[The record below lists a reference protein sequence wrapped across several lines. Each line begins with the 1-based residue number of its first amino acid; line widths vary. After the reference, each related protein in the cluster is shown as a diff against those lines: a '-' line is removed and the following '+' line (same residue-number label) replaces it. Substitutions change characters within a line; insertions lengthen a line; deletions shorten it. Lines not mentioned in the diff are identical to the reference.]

1 MPTVLQF
8 RRGTT
13 AQNNSFTGSDGELS
27 IDTTIDTIRVHD
39 GSTAGGFEL
48 TQNTAT
54 QTLTNKTLTSPTIN
68 SGTVGTA
75 LTFNAQADARF
86 ADSDS
91 SNWVAFQAP
100 ATISSNIT
108 WTLPDADGSNGQALV
123 TDGSGT
129 LSWAAAGATI
139 SSDTSTNTDFLLYFA
154 SSTSGALTAVNQDSG
169 LTYNPS
175 TGLLT
180 SAAFSGSG
188 ASLTALNGSNI
199 STGTVAAARV
209 ATLNQHTTG
218 TAGGLSSAVTVSLSG
233 DVTGSA
239 TFTNA
244 GDTASITTTIAANSV
259 ALGTDTTG
267 NYVGTITGGTGINS
281 SGATSGEGVAHTLSI
296 DSTVATLTGSQT
308 LTNKTLTSPVIST
321 ISNTGTLT
329 LPTSTGT
336 VALTSD
342 IPTNNNQL
350 TNGAGYTT
358 NVGDIT
364 GVTAGVGLS
373 GGGSSGSVTLTVDLS
388 ELTDMTGG
396 MVGTDEFIVLDA
408 GADRRKAA
416 NEIGLSIFSNDAGFT
431 TNTGDITNVSVSG
444 TGLSGGGASGSV
456 TITSNATSANTGSTI
471 VARDG
476 SGNFTAGV
484 ITATATQARYA
495 DLAEM
500 YAADGD
506 IEAGTV
512 VHFAGEGKLAACD
525 QANHHAVAGIIS
537 TDPAYLMNTDQ
548 EGVALAISGRVPCKV
563 TGVVNAGD
571 LMVSA
576 GNGMAMANNSPAI
589 GTVIGK
595 AIESN
600 AGGEAVIEVLAMMM

>member
-13 AQNNSFTGSDGELS
+13 AQNNSFTGSAGELS
-27 IDTTIDTIRVHD
+27 IDTTIDTIRIHD
-39 GSTAGGFEL
+39 GSTAGGFEV
-48 TQNTAT
+48 TQNTATQTLTNKTLTSPVLNTSVSGTAVLDEDDMSSNSATQLATQQSIKAYVDTQVATIPVGDITSVTAGTGLSGGGTTGDVTLNIDSTVTTLTGT

-100 ATISSNIT
+100 ATISSNVT
-108 WTLPDADGSNGQALV
+108 WTLPSADAAVSGYALV
-123 TDGSGT
+123 SDASGT

-139 SSDTSTNTDFLLYFA
+139 TSDTSTDTDFLLYFA
-154 SSTSGALTAVNQDSG
+154 STTTGALTAVKQDSG
-169 LTYNPS
+169 LIYNPS

-209 ATLNQHTTG
+209 ATLNQNTTG

-233 DVTGSA
+233 AVTGSA

-244 GDTASITTTIAANSV
+244 GDTASITTTATSDPTITLTGAVTGSGTLTNLGDVSIATTNTADPTITLAGDLSGSATLTNLGSATLTATIAANSV

-267 NYVGTITGGTGINS
+267 NYVGA
-281 SGATSGEGVAHTLSI
+281 GATSG
-296 DSTVATLTGSQT
+296 
-308 LTNKTLTSPVIST
+308 
-321 ISNTGTLT
+321 
-329 LPTSTGT
+329 
-336 VALTSD
+336 
-342 IPTNNNQL
+342 
-350 TNGAGYTT
+350 
-358 NVGDIT
+358 
-364 GVTAGVGLS
+364 S
-373 GGGSSGSVTLTVDLS
+373 GISGSVSSEGGTFTV
-388 ELTDMTGG
+388 
-396 MVGTDEFIVLDA
+396 
-408 GADRRKAA
+408 
-416 NEIGLSIFSNDAGFT
+416 
-431 TNTGDITNVSVSG
+431 
-444 TGLSGGGASGSV
+444 
-456 TITSNATSANTGSTI
+456 TSNATNANTGSTI
-471 VARDG
+471 VFRDG
-476 SGNFTAGV
+476 SGNFSAGV

-525 QANHHAVAGIIS
+525 EANHHAVAGIIS
-537 TDPAYLMNTDQ
+537 TDPAYLMNSEQ